1 MALRKAQSRQN
12 IAGKLKKSN
21 KVGDKT
27 KNLSC
32 EFLEIG
38 VITERSH
45 DTKFR
50 FGNLMWTSRDTYLA
64 AKNLIRVFYTF
75 ISICVDTVPPHF

>member
-21 KVGDKT
+21 KVGDNT

-50 FGNLMWTSRDTYLA
+50 FGSFM
-64 AKNLIRVFYTF
+64 
-75 ISICVDTVPPHF
+75 